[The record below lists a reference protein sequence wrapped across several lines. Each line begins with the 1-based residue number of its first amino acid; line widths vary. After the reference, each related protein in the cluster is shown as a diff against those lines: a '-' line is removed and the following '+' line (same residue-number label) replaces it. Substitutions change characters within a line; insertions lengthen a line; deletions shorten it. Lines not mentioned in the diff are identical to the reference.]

1 MSQRVPLR
9 PLARILEAR
18 AKGENPDRIEREN
31 LRQRHEEIRDR
42 ARLRSE
48 GRLLVLAGLFLC
60 AFIVVGFRMGEISAS
75 EPQEPS
81 SSGQRVAITQAR
93 ADIVDRQGRIL
104 ATNMLTR
111 ALYAQPPM
119 MVDKAQA
126 ARELVRIFPD
136 LDQAKQLEQ
145 FTGTRK
151 FIWVKR
157 KISPEQQQLVH
168 DIGEPGL
175 LFGPREM
182 RLYPNGAIAAH
193 VLGGAG
199 FGREGVN
206 AAEVIGVAGVEKYF
220 DDELRDPANSGTPL
234 VLSLDLTVQAAIE
247 EVLDGGMKIM
257 GAKGAAAVL
266 MDVYTG
272 EVISLVSLPDF
283 DPNNRPRPL
292 VEGKAEDSPLFNRA
306 VQGLYELG
314 SVFKIFTA
322 SQALELGLMNPQT
335 MIDIR
340 GPIKMGGF
348 SIKDFKNYGRELS
361 LTDVIVHSSNI
372 GTARTALQIGAQRQ
386 RDFLTALGLLDPTPF
401 EMIEAA
407 GAKPLRP
414 SDREWKDLSTATISY
429 GHGVSTSVLH
439 LAAAYSTIVN
449 GGTKVTP
456 TLLRQDGVER
466 GPRVVSEGVS
476 AIARDL
482 LRQVVVR
489 GTASFGEVPGYS
501 VGGKTGSADKPGL
514 RGRPGY
520 DGEKLIS
527 TFASVFPSDDP
538 AYVLIV
544 SLDEPEIFASGETRR
559 TAGWTAVPV
568 AAEIIRRA
576 APLLGLKPAIANQG
590 QAGVTLARQ

>member
-1 MSQRVPLR
+1 MSARVPLR

-18 AKGENPDRIEREN
+18 RKGENPDRIEREN
-31 LRQRHEEIRDR
+31 LRRRHEEMRDR

-60 AFIVVGFRMGEISAS
+60 AFIVVGFRMGELAAS
-75 EPQEPS
+75 EPQEPA

-93 ADIVDRQGRIL
+93 ADIVDRNGRIL
-104 ATNMLTR
+104 ATNLLTR

-126 ARELVRIFPD
+126 ARELARIFPD
-136 LDQAKQLEQ
+136 LDEQKLLAQ

-151 FIWVKR
+151 FIWIKR
-157 KISPEQQQLVH
+157 KISPEQQQEVH

-182 RLYPNGAIAAH
+182 RLYPNGAMAAH

-206 AAEVIGVAGVEKYF
+206 AAEVIGVAGVEKFF
-220 DDELRDPANSGTPL
+220 DARLRDPANSANPL

-292 VEGKAEDSPLFNRA
+292 AQGDAADSPLFNRA

-322 SQALELGLMNPQT
+322 AQALELGLVNPAT
-335 MIDIR
+335 MIDTK

-348 SIKDFKNYGRELS
+348 TIRDYKDYGAELS

-372 GTARTALQIGAQRQ
+372 GTARTALQIGAERQ
-386 RDFLTALGLLDPTPF
+386 RAFLDALGLLDATGL
-401 EMIEAA
+401 EMIEAK
-407 GAKPLRP
+407 GARPLRP
-414 SDREWKDLSTATISY
+414 PERNWKDLATMTISY
-429 GHGVSTSVLH
+429 GHGVSVSPLH

-449 GGTKVTP
+449 GGTRVTP
-456 TLLRQDGVER
+456 TLLRQESVAP
-466 GPRVVSEGVS
+466 GPRVVSPGVS

-489 GTASFGEVPGYS
+489 GTASFGEVAGYE
-501 VGGKTGSADKPGL
+501 VGGKTGSADKPGAG
-514 RGRPGY
+514 GRAGY
-520 DGEKLIS
+520 DGEALIS
-527 TFASVFPSDDP
+527 TFASVFPANDP

-544 SLDEPEIFASGETRR
+544 MLDEPEIFAAGEMRR

>member
-1 MSQRVPLR
+1 MSARIPLR

-18 AKGENPDRIEREN
+18 QRGENPDRIEREN
-31 LRQRHEEIRDR
+31 RRARHEEMRDR

-60 AFIVVGFRMGEISAS
+60 AFIVVGFRMGELSAS
-75 EPQEPS
+75 EPQEPRS
-81 SSGQRVAITQAR
+81 NGQRVAITQAR

-119 MVDKAQA
+119 MVDKAVA
-126 ARELVRIFPD
+126 ARELARIFPD
-136 LDQAKQLEQ
+136 LDEAKLLKQ
-145 FTGTRK
+145 FSGSRK
-151 FIWVKR
+151 FIWIKR

-220 DDELRDPANSGTPL
+220 DERLRDPANSGTPL
-234 VLSLDLTVQAAIE
+234 VLSLDLTVQATIE
-247 EVLDGGMKIM
+247 EVLEGGMKIM

-266 MDVYTG
+266 MDVHTG

-292 VEGKAEDSPLFNRA
+292 TEGRAEDSPLFNRA

-322 SQALELGLMNPQT
+322 AQALELGLVNPAT
-335 MIDIR
+335 MIDTR

-348 SIKDFKNYGRELS
+348 TIRDYKDYGATLS

-372 GTARTALQIGAQRQ
+372 GTARTALQIGAERQ
-386 RDFLTALGLLDPTPF
+386 RAFLGALGLLQPTPV

-407 GAKPLRP
+407 GARPLRP
-414 SDREWKDLSTATISY
+414 TDGAWKDLSTMTISY

-439 LAAAYSTIVN
+439 LAAAYASIVN
-449 GGTKVTP
+449 GGTRVTP
-456 TLLRQDGVER
+456 TLLRQESVTR
-466 GPRVVSEGVS
+466 GARVISPGVS

-489 GTASFGEVPGYS
+489 GTASFGEVPGYR
-501 VGGKTGSADKPGL
+501 VGGKTGSADKPGAG
-514 RGRPGY
+514 GRAGY
-520 DGEKLIS
+520 DGEALIS
-527 TFASVFPSDDP
+527 TFASVFPADDP

-544 SLDEPEIFASGETRR
+544 TLDEPEIYASGEMRR

-576 APLLGLKPAIANQG
+576 APLMGLKPAIANQG
-590 QAGVTLARQ
+590 QPGVTLARQ